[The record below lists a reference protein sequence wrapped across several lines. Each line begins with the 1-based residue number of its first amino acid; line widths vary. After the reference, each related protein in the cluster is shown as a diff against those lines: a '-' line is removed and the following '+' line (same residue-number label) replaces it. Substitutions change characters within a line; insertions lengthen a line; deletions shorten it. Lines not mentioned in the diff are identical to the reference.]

1 MSKTPTL
8 TASEQAALLRHASL
22 LPKGHETRRAILATV
37 SKLGGA
43 FGHTDAHRSPDTQA
57 FERTAKDIY
66 KSLGKLQNEITL
78 VEETLGKGEPMR
90 GDLKKARDFAFEAM
104 NNMGHALQ
112 LLKRW

>member
-1 MSKTPTL
+1 MTL
-8 TASEQAALLRHASL
+8 TASEQATLLRYASS
-22 LPKGHETRRAILATV
+22 LPVKSETRRAILATV

-43 FGHTDAHRSPDTQA
+43 FGHTDAGRSPDTQE

-66 KSLGKLQNEITL
+66 KSLRILQNKITL
-78 VEETLGKGEPMR
+78 VEETLGRGEPMR

-104 NNMGHALQ
+104 NNTAHALQ